1 MQRAKGWL
9 RQRFKTDRPAAM
21 ARARQAVAAQRL
33 GSQPLLCLEIES
45 GSVGSVFALGRRV
58 QRCLGRMTRRRRHCA
73 NVRVFFQIEDASPRR
88 PGVFGRA
95 GSHPDHDG
103 SRNKRES
110 GHLRPRFASRGIILP
125 SSATRDSTR
134 THSVPQPAATSFG
147 KSLPL
152 PAFLLLS
159 LRDALRYQ
167 AWRGWQRTSGLAHA
181 RPPHGIPQPR
191 RG

>member
-1 MQRAKGWL
+1 MQRAKRCL
-9 RQRFKTDRPAAM
+9 RQRFNTDRS
-21 ARARQAVAAQRL
+21 ARRRRFCVL
-33 GSQPLLCLEIES
+33 KSCLQPWQPLCLETEMAPWDAC
-45 GSVGSVFALGRRV
+45 FALGRRA
-58 QRCLGRMTRRRRHCA
+58 QRCFGRITRRYPFLYRAGC
-73 NVRVFFQIEDASPRR
+73 VFEKHASPLPLWRFWSPGEPSRR
-88 PGVFGRA
+88 RQVPKQTRVGAPQTTFCQE
-95 GSHPDHDG
+95 HH
-103 SRNKRES
+103 K
-110 GHLRPRFASRGIILP
+110 P

-181 RPPHGIPQPR
+181 RPPHGLPQPR

>member
-1 MQRAKGWL
+1 MAAPEQFPIVPHGDGVLTSSYSAQPWQPTFCCEGARVPVGRLFCPRTTRAAVLETNDKEKSL
-9 RQRFKTDRPAAM
+9 RSIVRVVFLKKHPSLCPAWRFWSRGEP
-21 ARARQAVAAQRL
+21 
-33 GSQPLLCLEIES
+33 S
-45 GSVGSVFALGRRV
+45 GRRRV
-58 QRCLGRMTRRRRHCA
+58 PKQTRVGAPKTTFCQEH
-73 NVRVFFQIEDASPRR
+73 
-88 PGVFGRA
+88 
-95 GSHPDHDG
+95 H
-103 SRNKRES
+103 K
-110 GHLRPRFASRGIILP
+110 P

-167 AWRGWQRTSGLAHA
+167 AWRGCQRTSGLAHA
-181 RPPHGIPQPR
+181 RPPHGCPQPP